1 MSVEAGSRV
10 DEEDRGGAGGP
21 TVPALPD
28 NEFLT
33 SRDFLVQPLNL
44 QNYHEFEALK
54 YEMFSTCSA
63 LGRYILRTSCIL
75 KPRIHGS
82 FKTDRHHR
90 ESTFHHYE
98 VKVESRSSRNTGTH
112 LDENLEEVP

>member
-1 MSVEAGSRV
+1 MVQ
-10 DEEDRGGAGGP
+10 DRSSIPSEQLLAVATHYFP
-21 TVPALPD
+21 SSPFISMACQK
-28 NEFLT
+28 N
-33 SRDFLVQPLNL
+33 LVQPLNL

-54 YEMFSTCSA
+54 YDMFSTCSA
-63 LGRYILRTSCIL
+63 LGRYMLRTSCIL

-90 ESTFHHYE
+90 ESTFHFYE